1 MGEGAA
7 GRGLTRSETTIHL
20 YFKSR
25 VASISVMTTDVAPI
39 SPTGRRFEEDLL
51 LDAAR
56 AVFHRD
62 GYSDA
67 QISDIAQRA
76 GTTKPTL
83 YARLGNKQ
91 EIYLRV
97 LQREVSIGRAWF
109 AEAYERGV
117 DLPLEHLAQ
126 IGMEPLFR
134 FAVERSEGFDLL
146 FRGEKSGD
154 QTASLRREV
163 VDDVTRQ
170 LTALIERRQ
179 RSVAGPPLG
188 VVAEGQAAACV
199 GVALQVCLHAI
210 DHGNDL
216 DDAQRLAARFVEV
229 AMRGLAPGGSSDQIA
244 SATRS

>member
-1 MGEGAA
+1 
-7 GRGLTRSETTIHL
+7 
-20 YFKSR
+20 
-25 VASISVMTTDVAPI
+25 MTMDVTVR
-39 SPTGRRFEEDLL
+39 PTGRRFEEDLL

-62 GYSDA
+62 GYSNA
-67 QISDIAQRA
+67 QINEIAQRA
-76 GTTKPTL
+76 ATTKPTL

-134 FAVERSEGFDLL
+134 FAAERSEGFDLL

-154 QTASLRREV
+154 ESASLRREA

-179 RSVAGPPLG
+179 RSVGGPPLG
-188 VVAEGQAAACV
+188 VIAEGQAAACV
-199 GVALQVCLHAI
+199 GVALQVCLHAL
-210 DHGNDL
+210 DHRHDL
-216 DDAQRLAARFVEV
+216 AAAQRLAARFVEA
-229 AMRGLAPGGSSDQIA
+229 AMRGLASEVFSD
-244 SATRS
+244 